1 MQQVEK
7 TERLGHED
15 SENACVG
22 FGQCI
27 GMRKTQQ
34 DSAGITSNGAFAV
47 ISDGM
52 GGLADG
58 EIASDVVVRSILE
71 YVNALSG
78 ILDITVLLQ
87 AIPHV
92 NASIN
97 AVLGSNGIYQSGATM
112 VCSYLSGRR
121 LSWISVGDSRI
132 YLFRSGGLIQMNRE
146 HNLRS
151 KQLQQ
156 LAQGFLSPAEMG
168 PQESMGN
175 LTSFF
180 GMGNLAAVDFSA
192 EPVTLCAGDWVI
204 LMSDGVYHFLTEAEI
219 LQALWEGKTPQA
231 ACDSVL
237 KKIRDKGHPYQDNAS
252 IIIQAV

>member
-7 TERLGHED
+7 TERLEHES

-22 FGQCI
+22 FGQCL
-27 GMRKTQQ
+27 GMRKNQQ
-34 DSAGITSNGAFAV
+34 DSAGITSSGAFAV

-52 GGLADG
+52 GGLTDG

-71 YVNALSG
+71 YVKALPEIS
-78 ILDITVLLQ
+78 DIANLLQ
-87 AIPHV
+87 GIPYV

-97 AVLGSNGIYQSGATM
+97 EILGSNGIYQSGATM
-112 VCSYLSGRR
+112 VCSYLSKRR

-132 YLFRSGGLIQMNRE
+132 YLFRNGGLIQMNRE

-168 PQESMGN
+168 PKESMGN

-180 GMGNLAAVDFSA
+180 GMGNLASVDFPA

-204 LMSDGVYHFLTEAEI
+204 LMSDGVYHFLTEAEMV
-219 LQALWEGKTPQA
+219 QALWGGKTPQA

-237 KKIRDKGHPYQDNAS
+237 QKIHDKGHTYQDNAS